1 MLFYWT
7 SSVLGLVLKSVK
19 KWIWSVLREVL
30 IGVFVC
36 KSEKEREI
44 HSTIMFWVNETRI
57 REFLHGWGHE
67 EVTLYRGWG
76 LIQCTLF
83 VGVVHIRG
91 KRTYLRGLRARFLKF
106 DVISLAVWTI
116 FVILNFSLQVLAMK
130 IFSKNFKNCKTN
142 RERIDYCWIVNSDV
156 LAVISSVISFSEWI
170 DNASSDFWCSRLT
183 GLLLPPLLSESPFS
197 VLFCRMLLKIDSLSF
212 WQKN

>member
-1 MLFYWT
+1 
-7 SSVLGLVLKSVK
+7 
-19 KWIWSVLREVL
+19 
-30 IGVFVC
+30 
-36 KSEKEREI
+36 
-44 HSTIMFWVNETRI
+44 MFWVNETRI

-130 IFSKNFKNCKTN
+130 IFSKNLKKCKTN

-197 VLFCRMLLKIDSLSF
+197 VLFCRMLLKIERLSF
-212 WQKN
+212 WQKKLNFYLFTLRGPLPLERYWWRLRPFCEYRRFWLL

>member
-1 MLFYWT
+1 M
-7 SSVLGLVLKSVK
+7 
-19 KWIWSVLREVL
+19 
-30 IGVFVC
+30 
-36 KSEKEREI
+36 
-44 HSTIMFWVNETRI
+44 
-57 REFLHGWGHE
+57 
-67 EVTLYRGWG
+67 
-76 LIQCTLF
+76 
-83 VGVVHIRG
+83 
-91 KRTYLRGLRARFLKF
+91 
-106 DVISLAVWTI
+106 AVWTI

-212 WQKN
+212 WQKKINFYLFTLRGPLPLERYWWRLRPFCEYRRFWLL